1 MKKRSGKPRLTEIIA
16 YEKTQML
23 PWTFTFSYVL
33 TPIYAVVC
41 IFLFCVFGILMEI
54 DEKKYLVPGLL
65 CLGAFILISAIFLAS
80 VPFIRQKT
88 INAELKRYNFDTSDI
103 ESLEIYDFST
113 KDFSLKFDK
122 NGMYIDNEL
131 FYYSH
136 LSKMVLTSNYCKRIE
151 ICLQFAASE
160 ELIINIP
167 LDDATLKMLECLEIQ
182 LDNMHVLEYIISNKR
197 KAFEQIYNKGYV
209 VVPIE

>member
-1 MKKRSGKPRLTEIIA
+1 MFRCF
-16 YEKTQML
+16 Y
-23 PWTFTFSYVL
+23 FNFSY
-33 TPIYAVVC
+33 
-41 IFLFCVFGILMEI
+41 
-54 DEKKYLVPGLL
+54 
-65 CLGAFILISAIFLAS
+65 FLAS

-151 ICLQFAASE
+151 IYLQFAASE

>member
-1 MKKRSGKPRLTEIIA
+1 MKKRNEKPRLTEIIS

-23 PWTFTFSYVL
+23 PWDFTVSYVL
-33 TPIYAVVC
+33 APIYAVVC
-41 IFLFCVFGILMEI
+41 VILLCAFGILMEI
-54 DEKKYLVPGLL
+54 DEKKYLAPGLL

-80 VPFIRQKT
+80 VPFIRKKT
-88 INAELKRYNFDTSDI
+88 INSELERYKFDTSDI
-103 ESLEIYDFST
+103 YPLEIYDFST
-113 KDFSLKFDK
+113 KDFTLKFDK
-122 NGMYIDNEL
+122 NGMYINDEL

-136 LSKMVLTSNYCKRIE
+136 LSKIVLTSNYCKRIG
-151 ICLQFAASE
+151 IYLQFAASE
-160 ELIINIP
+160 ELIVTISLN
-167 LDDATLKMLECLEIQ
+167 DTTLKMLEYLEIQ